1 MTRVFGFEVREE
13 LSEERLRELASGLF
27 QNMQDGLKAVLDR
40 KWVAYG
46 LGFIVAF
53 EDEAVPVTIYKG
65 YKGITQDDS
74 IRELFESEYQIP
86 EDKTIKAIFGL
97 IQCDPDISGNEP
109 IQRQYQFP
117 WEADQWYVMT
127 AGNYGAADFSD
138 VSWNDPEAPWMSLVN
153 YLNTNP
159 EDPNF
164 DWINKE
170 VGPIIMAVRKNGSEV
185 LFNDQFTGNND
196 LGKAFKVED
205 EGTHVVYSGVRDSE
219 DRLT

>member
-13 LSEERLRELASGLF
+13 LPEELLRELVDGLF

-40 KWVAYG
+40 KWATYG
-46 LGFIVAF
+46 LSFIVAY
-53 EDEAVPVTIYKG
+53 EDEAVPVTIYRG

-74 IRELFESEYQIP
+74 IRKLFESEYQIP
-86 EDKTIKAIFGL
+86 EDKKIKAIFGL
-97 IQCDPDISGNEP
+97 IQCEPDVSEDDS

-138 VSWNDPEAPWMSLVN
+138 VSWNDQEAPWHSLVN
-153 YLNTNP
+153 YLNINP
-159 EDPNF
+159 EYINF

-170 VGPIIMAVRKNGSEV
+170 VAPIIMAVRKNGSEV

>member
-1 MTRVFGFEVREE
+1 MTRVFGFEVREK
-13 LSEERLRELASGLF
+13 LPKERIRELVDELF
-27 QNMQDGLKAVLDR
+27 QTMQDGLKAVLDR
-40 KWVAYG
+40 KGVAYG
-46 LGFIVAF
+46 LGFIVAY
-53 EDEAVPVTIYKG
+53 EDGAVPVTIYKG

-86 EDKTIKAIFGL
+86 EDKKIKAIFGL

-109 IQRQYQFP
+109 IQRQYKFP

-127 AGNYGAADFSD
+127 AGNYAAADFSD
-138 VSWNDPEAPWMSLVN
+138 VSWNDQEAPWYSLVN

-159 EDPNF
+159 ENINF

-170 VGPIIMAVRKNGSEV
+170 VAPIIMAVRKDGSEI
-185 LFNDQFTGNND
+185 LFEDQFTGNNS
-196 LGKAFKVED
+196 LEKTYKVED
-205 EGTHVVYSGVRDSE
+205 HGTHIVYSGIRDSK